1 MVGCLGNLHESLEKL
16 DNMYIQPNKEKD
28 ILLKP
33 KPAACDTSVPLLSI
47 TNSPSERQFYKC
59 PNHNGYVTD
68 YPQTR
73 CPNAEYNRT
82 CGCTVNTN
90 MTYVASPAKNVVAS
104 DGGLVKGVV
113 TYMVLD
119 DLVVNPMS
127 TISSITLLNEFC
139 VKDVGV
145 LKEKVAT
152 LGMDELSLA
161 ASRLDDENMLADSDT
176 ASAPSA
182 EIQNFKLFV
191 SSWNVGGIAPPNDLN
206 MEDLIDTEN
215 DLADIYVFGF
225 QEIVPLSA
233 GSVIVPENT
242 TICMQWNS
250 LIRKA
255 LNKIADNDITL
266 QMTEEEDI
274 LKVYPLKKGSSLKF
288 TMENSTQFECII
300 SKQMVGIFITIWVR
314 SPLLPYISHT
324 SVSCVGCGIFGYLGN
339 KGSVSVR
346 FWLHETS
353 FCFVCSHLASG
364 GKDGDERQRNADA
377 SQILSRTRFP
387 CDSFQYLPRKI
398 LQHDK
403 AIWLGDLNYRIYLP
417 EATTRS
423 LVNDGQWSIL
433 LQKDQLKAELREG
446 CIFNGWQEEEIEFA
460 PTYKYNPDSDDYYGC
475 SQNGKRGKNRA
486 PACLGE
492 QSYMV
497 LVVGGRSQVEGLRGI
512 SREKMTNE
520 SQMQDVATTVGVTS
534 IASISRANAPQPMA
548 PAKKPEKFAGSL
560 IVNDA
565 FQVAAIIEKLP
576 PIWKDFKNYLKHK
589 HKEMTVKDFIVR
601 LRNEEDNKATERRMQ
616 LGGNLGEWLMDSGAT
631 RHVCANKE
639 LFSSF
644 ALAQVEE
651 MIYMA
656 NSATVKVEGT

>member
-1 MVGCLGNLHESLEKL
+1 
-16 DNMYIQPNKEKD
+16 
-28 ILLKP
+28 
-33 KPAACDTSVPLLSI
+33 
-47 TNSPSERQFYKC
+47 
-59 PNHNGYVTD
+59 
-68 YPQTR
+68 
-73 CPNAEYNRT
+73 
-82 CGCTVNTN
+82 
-90 MTYVASPAKNVVAS
+90 
-104 DGGLVKGVV
+104 
-113 TYMVLD
+113 
-119 DLVVNPMS
+119 
-127 TISSITLLNEFC
+127 
-139 VKDVGV
+139 
-145 LKEKVAT
+145 
-152 LGMDELSLA
+152 
-161 ASRLDDENMLADSDT
+161 MLADSDT

-206 MEDLIDTEN
+206 MEDLIDTKN
-215 DLADIYVFGF
+215 GLADIYVFGF

-266 QMTEEEDI
+266 QTTEEEDI

-314 SPLLPYISHT
+314 SPLLPYISRT

-486 PACLGE
+486 PAWCDRIIWFGKGLKQSQYNRGE
-492 QSYMV
+492 FRLSDHRPV
-497 LVVGGRSQVEGLRGI
+497 W
-512 SREKMTNE
+512 
-520 SQMQDVATTVGVTS
+520 
-534 IASISRANAPQPMA
+534 
-548 PAKKPEKFAGSL
+548 GSFT
-560 IVNDA
+560 A
-565 FQVAAIIEKLP
+565 E
-576 PIWKDFKNYLKHK
+576 
-589 HKEMTVKDFIVR
+589 
-601 LRNEEDNKATERRMQ
+601 
-616 LGGNLGEWLMDSGAT
+616 
-631 RHVCANKE
+631 
-639 LFSSF
+639 
-644 ALAQVEE
+644 
-651 MIYMA
+651 
-656 NSATVKVEGT
+656 VKVPSPLY